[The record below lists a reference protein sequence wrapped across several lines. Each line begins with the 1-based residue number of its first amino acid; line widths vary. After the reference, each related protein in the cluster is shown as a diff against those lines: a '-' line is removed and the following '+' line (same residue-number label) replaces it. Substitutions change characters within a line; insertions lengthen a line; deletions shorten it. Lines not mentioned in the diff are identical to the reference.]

1 MKASVKKK
9 ISRIREAQRRTGG
22 GPQSIEKLT
31 DDDIQLSNI
40 IQIVNVCGL
49 DVKESKVLKQTV
61 NIKYYL
67 I

>member
-9 ISRIREAQRRTGG
+9 ISRIREGQRRTGG